1 MPVLLSISHT
11 VHKNQLQIDLLPWN
25 KMWILEYT
33 KNSKE
38 TKNQISRELSKS
50 MDCRHEQRILKRRDM
65 DNEYLKKCSMSLTI
79 MKIEIKDILRF
90 HLTLI
95 RIVIIR
101 NKIATDTYKDVGK
114 RIILFTVGWCVNW

>member
-1 MPVLLSISHT
+1 
-11 VHKNQLQIDLLPWN
+11 
-25 KMWILEYT
+25 
-33 KNSKE
+33 
-38 TKNQISRELSKS
+38 
-50 MDCRHEQRILKRRDM
+50 MDCTHEQRILKRRDM

-114 RIILFTVGWCVNW
+114 RIILFTVGWCVNL